1 MQLSLPLADH
11 ARPDEAVPPPPTLAP
26 GVTVIDTPPGVAPGP
41 TGSAPRAPVIEQT
54 RNTSAGGDGQVT
66 FVRRHQARRYVLRVD
81 GEGGVRVTIPRGG
94 SRREAVDF
102 LERHRSWIDRQRQR
116 IRPPSLSAAERV
128 FWRTKAEAELPSR
141 LLALAARHDL
151 QVARI
156 SVRNQRTRW
165 GSCGR
170 NGHITLNWRL
180 MLMPD
185 WVADYVIVH
194 ELMHL
199 RRLDHSPAYWSLVA
213 AACPLFRDARRWLR
227 DNAERLR

>member
-1 MQLSLPLADH
+1 MQLSLPLADG
-11 ARPDEAVPPPPTLAP
+11 AGRDEAVPSRPTFAPPA
-26 GVTVIDTPPGVAPGP
+26 
-41 TGSAPRAPVIEQT
+41 SAPHAPVVEQP
-54 RNTSAGGDGQVT
+54 RPTSSHGDWQVT
-66 FVRRHQARRYVLRVD
+66 FVRRRQARRYVLRVD

-102 LERHRSWIDRQRQR
+102 VERHRGWIDGQRQR
-116 IRPPSLSAAERV
+116 IRPPSLSVAERV
-128 FWRTKAEAELPSR
+128 AWRTKAEADLPAR

-180 MLMPD
+180 ILMPD

>member
-1 MQLSLPLADH
+1 MQLSLPLVDGT
-11 ARPDEAVPPPPTLAP
+11 RPDEAVPSRPTFAPGLTPVEKRPDVSARPIASAPSAPVVEPPPT
-26 GVTVIDTPPGVAPGP
+26 TIDGAW
-41 TGSAPRAPVIEQT
+41 R
-54 RNTSAGGDGQVT
+54 VT
-66 FVRRHQARRYVLRVD
+66 FVRRRQARRYVLRVD

-102 LERHRSWIDRQRQR
+102 VERHRSWIDRQRHR
-116 IRPPSLSAAERV
+116 IRPPSLSAVERV
-128 FWRTKAEAELPSR
+128 SHRTKAEAELPPR
-141 LLALAARHDL
+141 LLAWAARHNL
-151 QVARI
+151 QVTRI
-156 SVRNQRTRW
+156 SIRDQRTRW

-180 MLMPD
+180 ILMPD

-199 RRLDHSPAYWSLVA
+199 RRLDHSPAYGALVA
-213 AACPLFRDARRWLR
+213 AAFPLFREARRWLR